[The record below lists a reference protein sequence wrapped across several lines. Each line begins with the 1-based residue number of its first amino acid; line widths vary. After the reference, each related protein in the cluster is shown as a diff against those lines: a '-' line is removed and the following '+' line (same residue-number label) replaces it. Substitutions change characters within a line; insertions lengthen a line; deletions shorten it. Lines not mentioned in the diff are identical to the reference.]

1 MQLLSSLSHAPTF
14 IAKPVTVVWVLGA
27 SFVAAWLSYHLFEK
41 HFLRL
46 KRFFEYR
53 EPAHSATPVPSQYPS
68 YQMPDPLQAGR

>member
-1 MQLLSSLSHAPTF
+1 MQLLSSLSHAPNF
-14 IAKPVTVVWVLGA
+14 IAKPVAVVWVFGV
-27 SFVAAWLSYHLFEK
+27 SFVAAWLSYHLYEK

-53 EPAHSATPVPSQYPS
+53 EPAYSATPFPSQYPS